1 MKIINKLLIT
11 GFYIANLVLIVIYLY
26 PGSILGCYLYN
37 DCDIEP
43 QITVNFVISSN
54 YSISSNHFYAF
65 IVLSTLGIFAYR
77 NTKKIKFLV
86 KYLFLLSIILE
97 LLHIPIPIRTFEWG
111 DLFGNILGITLV
123 LIIYKIKD
131 KYVQN

>member
-11 GFYIANLVLIVIYLY
+11 VFYIANLVMIVLYLY
-26 PGSILGCYLYN
+26 PGSLLGCFLYN
-37 DCDIEP
+37 DCNIEP
-43 QITVNFVISSN
+43 LITVNFVISSN
-54 YSISSNHFYAF
+54 YAISSNHFYAF
-65 IVLSTLGIFAYR
+65 ITLSTLGIFAYR

-97 LLHIPIPIRTFEWG
+97 LLHIPIPIRAFEWG

>member
-11 GFYIANLVLIVIYLY
+11 GFYIANLVMIVSYLY
-26 PGSILGCYLYN
+26 PGSIIGCYLYN

-77 NTKKIKFLV
+77 NTKKIKFLM

-131 KYVQN
+131 KYA

>member
-1 MKIINKLLIT
+1 MKIINKLLINV
-11 GFYIANLVLIVIYLY
+11 FYIVNLVLIVLYLY
-26 PGSILGCYLYN
+26 PGRLLGCFLYN
-37 DCDIEP
+37 DCNIDS
-43 QITVNFVISSN
+43 QITANFVISSN

-65 IVLSTLGIFAYR
+65 VVLTTLGILAYR
-77 NTKKIKFLV
+77 NTKKIRFLV
-86 KYLFLLSIILE
+86 KYIFLLSIILE

-131 KYVQN
+131 KYA

>member
-1 MKIINKLLIT
+1 MKTINKLLIKV
-11 GFYIANLVLIVIYLY
+11 FYTANLVLIALYLY
-26 PGSILGCYLYN
+26 PGSIIGCYLFN
-37 DCDIEP
+37 DCSIQP
-43 QITVNFVISSN
+43 HITVNFVISSN

-65 IVLSTLGIFAYR
+65 FILSTLGIFTYR

>member
-1 MKIINKLLIT
+1 MKIINKLLINV
-11 GFYIANLVLIVIYLY
+11 FYIVNLVLIVLYLY
-26 PGSILGCYLYN
+26 PGSLLGCFLYN
-37 DCDIEP
+37 DCNIDS
-43 QITVNFVISSN
+43 QITANFVISSN

-65 IVLSTLGIFAYR
+65 VVLTTLGILAYR
-77 NTKKIKFLV
+77 NTKKIRFLV
-86 KYLFLLSIILE
+86 KYIFLLSIILE

-131 KYVQN
+131 KYA

>member
-11 GFYIANLVLIVIYLY
+11 GFYIANLVLIVFYLY

-37 DCDIEP
+37 DCNIEP
-43 QITVNFVISSN
+43 RITVNFVISSN

-65 IVLSTLGIFAYR
+65 IALSTLGIFAYR
-77 NTKKIKFLV
+77 NTKKIKFLM

>member
-11 GFYIANLVLIVIYLY
+11 GFYIANLVLIVFYLY

-54 YSISSNHFYAF
+54 YWISSNHFYAF

-77 NTKKIKFLV
+77 NTKKIKFLM

-97 LLHIPIPIRTFEWG
+97 LLHIPIPIRAFEWG

>member
-1 MKIINKLLIT
+1 MKIINKLLINV
-11 GFYIANLVLIVIYLY
+11 FYIVNLVLIVLYLY
-26 PGSILGCYLYN
+26 PGSLLGCFLYN
-37 DCDIEP
+37 DCNIDS
-43 QITVNFVISSN
+43 QITANFVISSN

-65 IVLSTLGIFAYR
+65 IVLSSLGIFAYR

-97 LLHIPIPIRTFEWG
+97 LLHIPIPIRAFEWG

-131 KYVQN
+131 KYA

>member
-1 MKIINKLLIT
+1 MKIINKLLINV
-11 GFYIANLVLIVIYLY
+11 FYIVNLVLIVLYLY
-26 PGSILGCYLYN
+26 PGSLLGCFLYN
-37 DCDIEP
+37 DCNIDS
-43 QITVNFVISSN
+43 QITANFVISSN

-65 IVLSTLGIFAYR
+65 VVLTTLGILAYR
-77 NTKKIKFLV
+77 NTKKIRFLV
-86 KYLFLLSIILE
+86 KYIFLLSIILE

>member
-1 MKIINKLLIT
+1 MKIINKLLIS
-11 GFYIANLVLIVIYLY
+11 GFYIANLVLIVFYLY

-37 DCDIEP
+37 DCDIQP

>member
-1 MKIINKLLIT
+1 MKIINKLLIK
-11 GFYIANLVLIVIYLY
+11 GFYIANLVMIVLYLY

-131 KYVQN
+131 KYA

>member
-11 GFYIANLVLIVIYLY
+11 GFYIANLVLIVFYLY

-65 IVLSTLGIFAYR
+65 IVLSTLGVFAYR
-77 NTKKIKFLV
+77 NTKKIKFLM

-97 LLHIPIPIRTFEWG
+97 LLHIPIPIRAFEWG

>member
-1 MKIINKLLIT
+1 MKIMNKLLIT
-11 GFYIANLVLIVIYLY
+11 GFYIANLVMIVTYLY

-77 NTKKIKFLV
+77 NTKKIKFLM

-97 LLHIPIPIRTFEWG
+97 LLHIPIPIRAFEWG

>member
-11 GFYIANLVLIVIYLY
+11 GFYIANLVMIVLYLY

-37 DCDIEP
+37 DCYIEP

-65 IVLSTLGIFAYR
+65 VVLTTLGILAYR
-77 NTKKIKFLV
+77 NTKKIRFLV
-86 KYLFLLSIILE
+86 KYIFLLSIILE

-131 KYVQN
+131 KYA

>member
-11 GFYIANLVLIVIYLY
+11 GFYITNLVLIVLYLY

-37 DCDIEP
+37 DCAIEP
-43 QITVNFVISSN
+43 QITVNFVISTN

-65 IVLSTLGIFAYR
+65 IVFSTLGIFAYR
-77 NTKKIKFLV
+77 NTKKIKFLM

>member
-1 MKIINKLLIT
+1 MKSINKLLIT
-11 GFYIANLVLIVIYLY
+11 GFYIANLLMIVLYLY

-54 YSISSNHFYAF
+54 YWISSNHFYAF

-97 LLHIPIPIRTFEWG
+97 LLHIPIPIRAFEWG

>member
-11 GFYIANLVLIVIYLY
+11 GFYIANLVLIVFYLY
-26 PGSILGCYLYN
+26 PRSILGCYLYN
-37 DCDIEP
+37 DCDIQP

-97 LLHIPIPIRTFEWG
+97 LLHIPMPIRTFEWG

>member
-1 MKIINKLLIT
+1 MKIINKLLINV
-11 GFYIANLVLIVIYLY
+11 FYIVNLVLIVLYLY
-26 PGSILGCYLYN
+26 PGSLLGCFLYN
-37 DCDIEP
+37 DCNIDS
-43 QITVNFVISSN
+43 QITANFVISSN

-65 IVLSTLGIFAYR
+65 VVLSTLGMLAYR
-77 NTKKIKFLV
+77 NTKKIRFLV
-86 KYLFLLSIILE
+86 KYIFLLSIILE

-131 KYVQN
+131 KYA

>member
-11 GFYIANLVLIVIYLY
+11 GFYIANLVLIVLYLY
-26 PGSILGCYLYN
+26 PGSIIGCYLYN
-37 DCDIEP
+37 NCHIQP
-43 QITVNFVISSN
+43 QITPNFIISSN
-54 YSISSNHFYAF
+54 YWISSNHFYAF

-77 NTKKIKFLV
+77 NTKKIKFLM

-97 LLHIPIPIRTFEWG
+97 LLHIPIPIRAFEWG